1 MPYRKLRMQA
11 FIAAILGTRYVWWVD
26 GDSTTKADAPFYC
39 KGAPSPEII
48 KTAGCNCA
56 GLINLLAHKAGFK
69 IPGLTEGYWYA
80 GGTYAWTIFLRD
92 KGVLEPFDPTK
103 VYAAGSL
110 LLREYRDPKDQ
121 GHLAVLLDKQRLL
134 HCYPEAGIVIEDTIA
149 MDYYE
154 FVAPRYFEFKCG

>member
-1 MPYRKLRMQA
+1 MLL
-11 FIAAILGTRYVWWVD
+11 FWG

-69 IPGLTEGYWYA
+69 IPDLTEGDWYA
-80 GGTYAWTIFLRD
+80 GGTYAWTVFLRD
-92 KGVLEPFDPTK
+92 TGVLQPFDPSK
-103 VYAAGSL
+103 VYAPPGSL
-110 LLREYRDPKDQ
+110 LLRENRDPKDQ
-121 GHLAVLLDKQRLL
+121 GGHLAVLLDKQRLL

-149 MDYYE
+149 MDYYG
-154 FVAPRYFEFKCG
+154 FVVPGYFESNCG